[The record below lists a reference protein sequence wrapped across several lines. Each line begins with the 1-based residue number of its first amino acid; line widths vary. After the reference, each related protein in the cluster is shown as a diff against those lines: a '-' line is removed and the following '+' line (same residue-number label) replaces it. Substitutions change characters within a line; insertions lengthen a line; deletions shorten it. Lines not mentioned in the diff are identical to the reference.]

1 MMQQFISYQYIQDI
15 EIFMV
20 NDVDD
25 ERYTK
30 FFIMYQMMQDV
41 LILMLYQIMQN
52 ISSFSEYQ

>member
-1 MMQQFISYQYIQDI
+1 MQQFISYQYIQDI
-15 EIFMV
+15 EMFMV

-30 FFIMYQMMQDV
+30 FFIMYQIMQDV

>member
-1 MMQQFISYQYIQDI
+1 MQQFISYQYIQDI
-15 EIFMV
+15 EMFMV

-25 ERYTK
+25 ERYTN

>member
-1 MMQQFISYQYIQDI
+1 MQQFISYQYIQGI
-15 EIFMV
+15 EMFMV

-30 FFIMYQMMQDV
+30 FFIMYQIMQDV
-41 LILMLYQIMQN
+41 LILMLYQMMQN

>member
-1 MMQQFISYQYIQDI
+1 MQQFISYQYIQDI
-15 EIFMV
+15 EMFMV

-41 LILMLYQIMQN
+41 LILMLYQMMQN

>member
-1 MMQQFISYQYIQDI
+1 MQQFISYQYIQDI
-15 EIFMV
+15 EMFMV

>member
-1 MMQQFISYQYIQDI
+1 MQQFISYQYIQDI